1 MNEKEELKQ
10 SIFNFF
16 EKQKSKTYAYNQLLK
31 LFNVTKKEEP
41 IFNEALRTLQ
51 IQGKVLFTNSKKYTL
66 FPFNTSLVTG
76 KIKYDNT
83 DGYYVLVNNKKIFIP
98 NYLLN
103 GALEKDYCLIN
114 KNYKDKNNQYG
125 EVKSIIYRKK
135 DEYIFD
141 YIYED
146 GKTKLVPYSFAFPYK
161 INLKNI
167 EKEKLVVG
175 ERVSLVLEKLDNNT
189 YTAYVKDY
197 IGHVT
202 DPDFEI
208 KTIAKKFDIELDI
221 PQNVLKEVQ
230 EIKQYVTEK
239 EMQGRTDLRDK
250 RIVTL
255 DGVDTKDIDDS
266 FLVTK
271 NLDTYTLLV
280 SIADVSHY
288 VKYGSKIY
296 EDAKNRGNSYYPA
309 NFVIPML
316 HHLLSNG
323 ICSLNEN
330 VDRLTLSVSM
340 TINKKGQV
348 IDYNIFEGVINSKK
362 KMSYEDVNKIFD
374 GEIIPGYEP
383 FINDLEVAREL
394 GEILNNVKCKRGYID
409 MGENE
414 ISSSKEEDNITIK
427 SQERGIAEHMI
438 EDFMLLANETIAK
451 YAFSMSLPFIYRVH
465 EKPDKEKVKEVLQV
479 IKNMGYDIKVHHKL
493 DTNYAMQEIMEQVSK
508 LPEASIISLMILQTS
523 MKRAIYTKDKMEHFG
538 LALKNYT
545 HYTSPIRR
553 FIDLIVHMLIKK
565 NLHGEVLKDQEEL
578 LEELT
583 EICNHCNQT
592 NKNADDFERAV
603 NNMLIMEYLEQNTD
617 KIFNVIIVNI
627 NSNTITVKT
636 DNEIYGKIYID
647 SLTEKYNYDSKK
659 KSLYHGNDTLNV
671 GDTINVV
678 VKKLDKEHNKIT
690 FKYLNKVLEN
700 ETNTLKRIRK

>member
-1 MNEKEELKQ
+1 
-10 SIFNFF
+10 
-16 EKQKSKTYAYNQLLK
+16 
-31 LFNVTKKEEP
+31 
-41 IFNEALRTLQ
+41 
-51 IQGKVLFTNSKKYTL
+51 
-66 FPFNTSLVTG
+66 
-76 KIKYDNT
+76 
-83 DGYYVLVNNKKIFIP
+83 
-98 NYLLN
+98 
-103 GALEKDYCLIN
+103 
-114 KNYKDKNNQYG
+114 
-125 EVKSIIYRKK
+125 
-135 DEYIFD
+135 
-141 YIYED
+141 
-146 GKTKLVPYSFAFPYK
+146 
-161 INLKNI
+161 
-167 EKEKLVVG
+167 
-175 ERVSLVLEKLDNNT
+175 
-189 YTAYVKDY
+189 
-197 IGHVT
+197 
-202 DPDFEI
+202 
-208 KTIAKKFDIELDI
+208 
-221 PQNVLKEVQ
+221 
-230 EIKQYVTEK
+230 
-239 EMQGRTDLRDK
+239 
-250 RIVTL
+250 
-255 DGVDTKDIDDS
+255 
-266 FLVTK
+266 
-271 NLDTYTLLV
+271 
-280 SIADVSHY
+280 
-288 VKYGSKIY
+288 
-296 EDAKNRGNSYYPA
+296 
-309 NFVIPML
+309 
-316 HHLLSNG
+316 
-323 ICSLNEN
+323 
-330 VDRLTLSVSM
+330 
-340 TINKKGQV
+340 
-348 IDYNIFEGVINSKK
+348 
-362 KMSYEDVNKIFD
+362 
-374 GEIIPGYEP
+374 
-383 FINDLEVAREL
+383 
-394 GEILNNVKCKRGYID
+394 

-565 NLHGEVLKDQEEL
+565 NLHGEVLEDQEEL